1 MVPKIPSRILEVY
14 KPVSLWESFY
24 LRTRW
29 RLCPYELVESLLPEM
44 GRILDFGCGYGMLT
58 NLLALRSPSR
68 SVFGIDLNKK
78 RIHVAQRSASNR
90 NNITF
95 HCGDIEGLEMAQF
108 DAVVMTDVL
117 HHIDDANV
125 EILLEKINSC
135 LRSEGILAILDV
147 DKTPFWKFCITYVID
162 KLLNPRA
169 RLHYYTAQDMERLL
183 RRLRLATE
191 KIIRAHKG
199 LPLSDIIY
207 LCRKRSL

>member
-1 MVPKIPSRILEVY
+1 MLAKIPSYILELY
-14 KPVSLWESFY
+14 RPVSLWESFY

-29 RLCPYELVESLLPEM
+29 RLCPYELVESLLPEK

-58 NLLALRSPSR
+58 NLLASRSPLRSA
-68 SVFGIDLNKK
+68 FGIDLNKK
-78 RIHVAQRSASNR
+78 RIHVAERSVRNR

-95 HCGDIEGLEMAQF
+95 RCGDIKGLDVAQF

-117 HHIDDANV
+117 HHIDETNIK
-125 EILLEKINSC
+125 ILLEKISSC

-162 KLLNPRA
+162 KLLNLKTP
-169 RLHYYTAQDMERLL
+169 LHYSGVRRIERLL
-183 RRLRLATE
+183 EKFPLSIE
-191 KIIRAHKG
+191 KIIPADQG

-207 LCRKRSL
+207 LCRKKPL